1 MGCGV
6 NVESIIKIINSEV
19 MTSMDLR
26 DAEVQ
31 QHFTAMRKS
40 SRDFDKEVIASEI
53 SRMYESNEEYSYGVA
68 LFSCRSSPGLSNSS
82 PSPMTRRKKR

>member
-1 MGCGV
+1 
-6 NVESIIKIINSEV
+6 

-40 SRDFDKEVIASEI
+40 SNDCQKEVIACEI
-53 SRMYESNEEYSYGVA
+53 SRMYESNEEYSYGV
-68 LFSCRSSPGLSNSS
+68 
-82 PSPMTRRKKR
+82 

>member
-1 MGCGV
+1 
-6 NVESIIKIINSEV
+6 

-40 SRDFDKEVIASEI
+40 SNDCEKEVIASEL
-53 SRMYESNEEYSYGVA
+53 SRMYESN
-68 LFSCRSSPGLSNSS
+68 
-82 PSPMTRRKKR
+82 